1 MKNLTSLE
9 KAEEQY
15 CIGTSLG
22 ILAQY
27 IPDQKLA
34 LQISK
39 YGSEMSSKVASL
51 VAEPSD
57 GKCPPTPL
65 EKFLA
70 WLNKHKG
77 NTPIPASWHN
87 SHIYEISAK
96 PLPPEIDFHISP
108 IEILHYF
115 NNMYTIASDF
125 NTQKSLQFLANIS
138 AESFQDEIDI
148 CGTPWRKGPVG
159 PR

>member
-9 KAEEQY
+9 TAEEEY

-39 YGSEMSSKVASL
+39 YGLEMASKVVLL
-51 VAEPSD
+51 VGEPGD
-57 GKCPPTPL
+57 DPCPPTPL

-70 WLNKHKG
+70 WLNKHKEI
-77 NTPIPASWHN
+77 TVIPDNWHN

-96 PLPPEIDFHISP
+96 PLPPKIHSHVSP
-108 IEILHYF
+108 IEILYYF
-115 NNMYTIASDF
+115 NNLYKITYGF
-125 NTQKSLQFLANIS
+125 KTQETLQYLANIS
-138 AESFQDEIDI
+138 SESFNNEIDI